1 MGFWGGYP
9 KLVFVTIFM
18 LNVLFENT
26 EARSFGRR
34 HQVKV
39 LAQTDGEQDV
49 QPMSNPDGPSLPSSE
64 NQQST
69 ETISND
75 KEKEF
80 LSLTKSQETSRF
92 SRERL
97 SPRLRP
103 SCASDVFQPEKRLT
117 EETPKLAKLQEETA
131 KVTKVEN
138 TEGETEPPEIPQRK
152 LKKIQKIR
160 RQQKVNINSDPE
172 KTEDDSSTLSKTEQ
186 SDLIPALPVE
196 LEPVKPAM
204 VDKDVPV
211 IPENED
217 VALTDS
223 ELRKFRRVSRKKSK
237 KVTTTTTTTPP
248 PESMELSEETSEGD
262 ENEYVAP
269 ISDQDVHLENLD
281 EGTKDEDPGD
291 GPIAKAL
298 SDNATDIGS
307 VEKTS
312 ETETG
317 GSNEEHQAEEGTPSS
332 SGRKKKNRRAKS
344 RRPLARQN
352 EDSQASY
359 RQSRRRPNYQTEDL
373 EE

>member
-9 KLVFVTIFM
+9 KLVLVTIFM

-75 KEKEF
+75 KEKES

-92 SRERL
+92 ARERY

-196 LEPVKPAM
+196 LEPMKPAM

-217 VALTDS
+217 VALKDS

-317 GSNEEHQAEEGTPSS
+317 GSNEEYQAEEGTPS
-332 SGRKKKNRRAKS
+332 RKKKNRRAKS
-344 RRPLARQN
+344 RRPSARQN